1 MNRKITTRKMVVT
14 AILGAITVVLGLTPL
29 GFIPL
34 GLISIT
40 TMHIPVIVAGILEGP
55 FVGGLVGLIFG
66 LSSMLNAVLRPT
78 PISFIFLNP
87 IVSVLPRILIG
98 VFSAYVYKFLKKKNN
113 DVVRKLTMAIWIIV
127 ALFLSSLLYKN
138 ITAKAD
144 IFQVIIIAIF
154 LVVSILMFILSI
166 KNKNINFDV
175 AIASFVGTMTNSVL
189 VITLI
194 YLMYAESYV
203 KALSIPV
210 TAARAT
216 IFGAIATNGIPEAIF
231 SIVIISAI
239 TKAVKR
245 K

>member
-113 DVVRKLTMAIWIIV
+113 NVVRKLTMAIWIIV